1 MKKRWI
7 SLFLSL
13 CILCSLVSSLAF
25 TASAA
30 DEGVCGD
37 GVTWYLSGSV
47 LSFHGTGMMY
57 DYSEDNPA
65 PWSFAADRIHTVN
78 IIGEYVY
85 YIGDY
90 AFSGLSALTTV
101 NLDNFSASIGEAA
114 FMNCTALT
122 EITIPGKFLAIG
134 NKAFAGCTELT
145 SFTWETHPELPN
157 VRQSLGSYVFIGC
170 SKLENVSLPQTL
182 GSVGGFAFMGCP
194 ALEYIHIP
202 GNVETVSRNM
212 FFNCT
217 NLKVV
222 SLGDGIKTISPN
234 AFAYCE
240 SLHAISLPNTLESI
254 QAVAFSNC
262 TSLTKLAIPAEVKTV
277 SGDAFENCSNLKHLH
292 FLGDMPI
299 ENGELTNVPEDLV
312 ICYTEEAEGW
322 ENCLNTTHKADYYY
336 MLGDE
341 EGGGHIK
348 KCDLCPFA
356 APEDHEFINGYCQ
369 QCNAENPV
377 KPITVD
383 VKLSHTVSFDSDL
396 QMNYRVKLENLAAAV
411 ENYVTEGAYLVVE
424 KDRYPMGGGE
434 KTVETVILRPDLVTD
449 ETRMLFNLPG
459 IQSVEMGSELR
470 AVLHFFDEE
479 GTEYAT
485 TVDVY
490 SVLAYAQSCFDYYD
504 PTNEPKLFTLLID
517 TLNYGAAAQLHFDR
531 RADEPVNAGME
542 AYQKYATTELSA
554 LLTDV
559 RTYVENDRNM
569 TAVTDMGFTVT
580 FADKTEINAKLT
592 VAEDY
597 GKEEITAVKVLNEA
611 GEEVA
616 VLTEFT
622 ELDDGR
628 LQVTFTGV
636 KSVDMRN
643 MYYFVAYVGE
653 EIASQ
658 NVGYSI
664 EAYAKSNIASADA
677 KLADL
682 ALKCMYYG
690 DSAYACFAEG
700 VGN

>member
-1 MKKRWI
+1 MKKRCI

-13 CILCSLVSSLAF
+13 CILCSLVSAFAF

-30 DEGVCGD
+30 EGGYCGD
-37 GVTWYLSGSV
+37 GVYWSLPFEG
-47 LSFHGTGMMY
+47 GTLKIEGNGPMN
-57 DYSEDNPA
+57 DYSKDNPA
-65 PWSFAADRIHTVN
+65 PWATIMEKVHAVEIADTVTT
-78 IIGEYVY
+78 
-85 YIGDY
+85 IGDY
-90 AFSGLSALTTV
+90 AFYGCTALT
-101 NLDNFSASIGEAA
+101 SADIGAGVTSIGVFA
-114 FMNCTALT
+114 FSECTALT
-122 EITIPGKFLAIG
+122 EITIPGSVDLID
-134 NKAFAGCTELT
+134 NHAFGYCTGLT
-145 SFTWETHPELPN
+145 DVVMEPGVT
-157 VRQSLGSYVFIGC
+157 
-170 SKLENVSLPQTL
+170 TL
-182 GSVGGFAFMGCP
+182 DNAVFMGCEK
-194 ALEYIHIP
+194 LQ
-202 GNVETVSRNM
+202 NVT
-212 FFNCT
+212 
-217 NLKVV
+217 
-222 SLGDGIKTISPN
+222 
-234 AFAYCE
+234 
-240 SLHAISLPNTLESI
+240 LPNTLTTVDVYTF
-254 QAVAFSNC
+254 ALC
-262 TSLTKLAIPAEVKTV
+262 TSLEYIVVPGSIERIPHAMFQGCTALKTVNFCSGTKFLSGTIFRRCTSLAHVYLPDTLEELSSSVFYRCTALTYMEIPASVQSMSQST
-277 SGDAFENCSNLKHLH
+277 FRNCTGLKNLH

-299 ENGELTNVPEDLV
+299 ENGELTDIPEDLV

-322 ENCLNTTHKADYYY
+322 ENCLNTTHKAEYYH
-336 MLGDE
+336 LPGDE
-341 EGGGHIK
+341 EEGGHVK
-348 KCDLCPFA
+348 KCDLCIYA
-356 APEDHEFINGYCQ
+356 APEDHEFINGYCL
-369 QCNAENPV
+369 QCNAKNPV
-377 KPITVD
+377 EPVTVD
-383 VKLSHTVSFDSDL
+383 VKLGHSVSFDSDL
-396 QMNYRVKLENLAAAV
+396 QMNYRVKLENIAAAV

-531 RADEPVNAGME
+531 RANEPVNADME

-554 LLTDV
+554 PLTDV
-559 RTYVENDRNM
+559 RTYVENDRYM
-569 TAVTDMGFTVT
+569 TAVTAIGFTVT

-592 VAEDY
+592 VSEDY